1 MSPRK
6 KAFLPD
12 EQPKLSPWD
21 VLALTQ
27 AEHAVKLSEQNLR
40 ALELEKSNLESQHQV
55 LILRIK
61 LTQDA
66 CDKKLAE
73 ERTRLAQGRAAAAKL
88 SAQLAER
95 HQFSW
100 STHSYN
106 PDTGELVAVES

>member
-6 KAFLPD
+6 KSYVPD
-12 EQPKLSPWD
+12 ESPKLSPWD
-21 VLALTQ
+21 VLAITQ
-27 AEHAVKLSEQNLR
+27 AEHAVKLSEQNVR
-40 ALELEKSNLESQHQV
+40 TLELEKANLESQHQV
-55 LILRIK
+55 LMLRVK

-66 CDKKLAE
+66 CDKKLADE
-73 ERTRLAQGRAAAAKL
+73 KTRLAQGRAAAAKL

-106 PDTGELVAVES
+106 PDTGEIVAVGS